1 MSLTNA
7 ETNTELP
14 QPQLSESLNMTRV
27 EVAKGAVSSGESHQS
42 ETIIL
47 VLEGEWRF
55 HLAGREAT
63 LKKDGVLRIAAH
75 EPYSS
80 EALADTIALKI
91 APIRHHGCGNVAPSH
106 EDPDQYL
113 WGV

>member
-1 MSLTNA
+1 MSLTNI

-14 QPQLSESLNMTRV
+14 QSQLPERLNLTRV
-27 EVAKGAVSSGESHQS
+27 EVAKGAISSGESHQS

-47 VLEGEWRF
+47 VLEGEWLIR
-55 HLAGREAT
+55 LAGREAT
-63 LKKDGVLRIAAH
+63 LRRDGVLRIAAH
-75 EPYSS
+75 ESYSS
-80 EALADTIALKI
+80 EALADTVALKI
-91 APIRHHGCGNVAPSH
+91 APPPHKGSGQTSHSH

>member
-1 MSLTNA
+1 
-7 ETNTELP
+7 
-14 QPQLSESLNMTRV
+14 MTRV
-27 EVAKGAVSSGESHQS
+27 EVAKGAVSAGESHQN

-47 VLEGEWRF
+47 VLEGEWRIR
-55 HLAGREAT
+55 LAGREAT
-63 LKKDGVLRIAAH
+63 LRRDGVLRIAAH
-75 EPYSS
+75 ERYSS

-91 APIRHHGCGNVAPSH
+91 AAGPHHGGGHAALCH

>member
-1 MSLTNA
+1 MNTG
-7 ETNTELP
+7 TNTELP
-14 QPQLSESLNMTRV
+14 QSQLSPSLNLTRV

-55 HLAGREAT
+55 RLAGREAT
-63 LKKDGVLRIAAH
+63 LKKDGVLRIAPH
-75 EPYSS
+75 ESYSS

-91 APIRHHGCGNVAPSH
+91 AAAPHHGSSHVASSH